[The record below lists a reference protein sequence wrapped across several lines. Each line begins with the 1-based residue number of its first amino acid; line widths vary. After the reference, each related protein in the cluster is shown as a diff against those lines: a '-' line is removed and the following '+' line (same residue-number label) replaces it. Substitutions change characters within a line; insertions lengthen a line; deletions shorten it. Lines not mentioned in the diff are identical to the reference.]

1 MLQKP
6 SRSSLSRAATAACDR
21 LTADSQPQFVRTV
34 AGHWFRVEH
43 MPADHSCGFHGLG
56 VDRRDAS
63 RALLEKSG
71 HDSEVQG
78 FVAADLAAALQ
89 TGERSSFP
97 PAIRQ
102 DAQLWAA
109 LDAYYT
115 AQQGLDERRRE
126 ALDFLSEDGAHAVAI
141 VTVGRQ
147 SPEAVQLALQSFGD
161 RLKSEVAAAPS
172 GPHKLRLMQCL
183 GRAKTQL
190 KEIEAAVGRSAQAA
204 QSLKSQ
210 CHSKADAY
218 VQWVGSD
225 HSFWLSF
232 VRGCGGND
240 RGGGLLDALAK
251 VFTLTVRVWSESA
264 GSDGTDA
271 AGKALQD
278 LELVHEAAYGGRVV
292 NLWYQGDHG
301 HFDRLVQCSG

>member
-56 VDRRDAS
+56 IDRRDAS

-102 DAQLWAA
+102 DAQLWDA
-109 LDAYYT
+109 LDAYYA
-115 AQQGLDERRRE
+115 AQQGLDEQRRQ
-126 ALDFLSEDGAHAVAI
+126 ALDFLAEEGASASAAAEVGGRSSE
-141 VTVGRQ
+141 T
-147 SPEAVQLALQSFGD
+147 VQLALQSFSA
-161 RLKSEVAAAPS
+161 RLKGEVAAAPS
-172 GPHKLRLMQCL
+172 GPQKLRLMQFL
-183 GRAKTQL
+183 GRAKTLL
-190 KEIEAAVGRSAQAA
+190 KDFEAALGRSVQAT
-204 QSLKSQ
+204 QSLEAH
-210 CHSKADAY
+210 CHAQTDAY
-218 VQWVGSD
+218 IQWVGSD

-251 VFTLTVRVWSESA
+251 VFTLTVRVWSESV
-264 GSDGTDA
+264 GSDGGDVV
-271 AGKALQD
+271 
-278 LELVHEAAYGGRVV
+278 ELVHEAAYGGRIV